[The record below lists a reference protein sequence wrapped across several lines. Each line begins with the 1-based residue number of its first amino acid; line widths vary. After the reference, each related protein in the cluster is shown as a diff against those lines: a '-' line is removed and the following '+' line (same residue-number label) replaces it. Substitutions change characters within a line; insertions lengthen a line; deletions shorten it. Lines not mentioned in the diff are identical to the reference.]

1 MFLKSEIHQG
11 EKNIDYFNVT
21 QYRRQI
27 IVAKDW
33 KFQEDKQRN
42 SGLELVNDCNSK
54 YPLLRD
60 EIFIRITQ
68 SMQKFSK

>member
-1 MFLKSEIHQG
+1 M
-11 EKNIDYFNVT
+11 T
-21 QYRRQI
+21 QYRRPI

-54 YPLLRD
+54 YPPLRD
-60 EIFIRITQ
+60 EIFIKITQ